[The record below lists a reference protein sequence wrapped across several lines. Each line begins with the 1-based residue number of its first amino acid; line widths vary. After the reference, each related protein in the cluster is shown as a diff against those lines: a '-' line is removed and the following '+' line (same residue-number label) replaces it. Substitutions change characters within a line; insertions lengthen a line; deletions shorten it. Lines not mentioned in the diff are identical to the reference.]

1 MLVTISPAKKLNT
14 TPIETPEVTQ
24 PRLMSHT
31 EELLTVVKAY
41 GPADL
46 KALMKIS
53 DALAQ
58 LNVDRFSHFGTQGKK
73 QAAYIFDG
81 DTYTGLDADTLS
93 QDAVRWA
100 QDHLRILSGLYGVLR
115 PLDEI
120 EPYRLEMGSRV
131 TSERGTNLYAFWK
144 GHIAPLLAQD
154 AAQAQTDTLVNCA
167 SEEYFGAVDQAAL
180 GLTIITPKFYD
191 IKNGTPKIVSFW
203 AKKARGAMARYIVEH
218 RLTNPKDLIDFD
230 TGGYAYDRDLSTP
243 TAPAFVRNP
252 DS

>member
-1 MLVTISPAKKLNT
+1 MLVTISPAKKLDT
-14 TPIETPEVTQ
+14 TPVKTPQVTQ
-24 PRLMSHT
+24 PRLMEHT
-31 EELLTVVKAY
+31 AQLLDVVKDY

-53 DALAQ
+53 DKLAQ
-58 LNVDRFSHFGTQGKK
+58 LNFDRFSQFGDQDKK

-81 DTYTGLDADTLS
+81 DTYTGLDAATLS
-93 QDAVRWA
+93 DDAVRWA

-131 TSERGTNLYAFWK
+131 KSDRGTNLYAFWK
-144 GHIAPLLAQD
+144 DHISPLLAQD
-154 AAQAQTDTLVNCA
+154 AAAVGTDTLVNCA

-180 GLTIITPKFYD
+180 GLNIITPKFYD

-203 AKKARGAMARYIVEH
+203 AKQARGAMARYIVEH
-218 RLTNPKDLIDFD
+218 RLTDAADLIGFD
-230 TGGYAYDRDLSTP
+230 TGGYAYDPDLSSP
-243 TAPAFVRNP
+243 QSPAFVRNP
-252 DS
+252 EA

>member
-1 MLVTISPAKKLNT
+1 
-14 TPIETPEVTQ
+14 
-24 PRLMSHT
+24 
-31 EELLTVVKAY
+31 
-41 GPADL
+41 
-46 KALMKIS
+46 
-53 DALAQ
+53 
-58 LNVDRFSHFGTQGKK
+58 
-73 QAAYIFDG
+73 
-81 DTYTGLDADTLS
+81 
-93 QDAVRWA
+93 AVRWA

-131 TSERGTNLYAFWK
+131 ASERGTNLYAFWK

-230 TGGYAYDRDLSTP
+230 TGGYAYDCDLSTP